1 MQSELPGRQSI
12 WGFLSVRP
20 FVFAFGLWRE
30 QNSPRRRLQSPGR
43 PQVLAVHETGVD
55 RCCGRCRARSV
66 PGPRQER
73 RGRWG
78 PQRSR
83 AQGTR
88 APGLAA
94 QFSWRVSVVSSRRS
108 GRGKDVRGPAH
119 LRARLAAFEAR
130 GDSQCEA
137 SGGLGQSLKGLGS
150 AGSWRYCLG
159 KHEGMAQEHARPLGP
174 APWKPHPR
182 GPDGSAGWEAGTLSG
197 KATESGPALASQEGH
212 PEPPC
217 TPEGRAILFLSRPC
231 GQLSLQQ
238 GTQETSSGQ
247 DWTQAG
253 SGQEAGSKMQ
263 TRSLELGARGS
274 QEMHL

>member
-130 GDSQCEA
+130 GDSQCE
-137 SGGLGQSLKGLGS
+137 
-150 AGSWRYCLG
+150 
-159 KHEGMAQEHARPLGP
+159 
-174 APWKPHPR
+174 
-182 GPDGSAGWEAGTLSG
+182 
-197 KATESGPALASQEGH
+197 
-212 PEPPC
+212 
-217 TPEGRAILFLSRPC
+217 GRAPRTALYPRRP
-231 GQLSLQQ
+231 GNPLPQQ
-238 GTQETSSGQ
+238 TLRAAFSTTGDPGDKQRPGLDPGRQWTGGRKQ
-247 DWTQAG
+247 DAD
-253 SGQEAGSKMQ
+253 S
-263 TRSLELGARGS
+263 ELGARSSGLPGNAPLTCNMAP
-274 QEMHL
+274 EEGRWLA